1 MVAARFD
8 RVMAWLAWACRPAL
22 VLFPLLMVC
31 EIAGLVPTEV
41 TIPFAVMAAVHAA
54 GRKAWLAARRDQE
67 AASKTS
73 WASSHSLS
81 AAS

>member
-1 MVAARFD
+1 MAAVFD
-8 RVMAWLAWACRPAL
+8 RVMAWAAWACRPAL
-22 VLFPLLMVC
+22 VLFPLLVVC

-54 GRKAWLAARRDQE
+54 GRKAWLASRRDRQE
-67 AASKTS
+67 AASSAS

-81 AAS
+81 AVS